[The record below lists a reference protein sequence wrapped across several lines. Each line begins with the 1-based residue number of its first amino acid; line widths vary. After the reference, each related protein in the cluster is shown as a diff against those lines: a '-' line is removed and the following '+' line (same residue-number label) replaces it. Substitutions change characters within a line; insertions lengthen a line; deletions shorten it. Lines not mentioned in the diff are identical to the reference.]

1 MKQKNNLGLWLTSQ
15 AGAFKG
21 EVREEKK
28 IIKEAVEED
37 ENKADVWI
45 SDLRKDAKLKKK
57 AHTL

>member
-21 EVREEKK
+21 EVREEK